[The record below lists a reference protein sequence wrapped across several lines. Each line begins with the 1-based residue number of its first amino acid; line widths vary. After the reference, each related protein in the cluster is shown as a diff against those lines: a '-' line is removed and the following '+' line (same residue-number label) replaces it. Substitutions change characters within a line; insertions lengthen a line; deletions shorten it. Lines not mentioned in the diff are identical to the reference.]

1 MQLLNKI
8 KVTVAVNVD
17 LTDYNFKEKSFIMI
31 YAKKTIT
38 MSDGNENVFHSWIPE
53 QEVKAAVVLSHGMTE
68 FAFRYNDLADFF
80 CKNGIAVYA
89 EDHRG
94 HGETAALA
102 EKNKTGMFGYLADKD
117 GFFRVADD
125 VFEEIQAVK
134 DLYPGKKVFLL
145 GHSFG
150 SLVSQCVIEK
160 YGEQLDGCIL
170 CATAGPR
177 NVTVFFAKIL
187 ASVFSRLYGRKKV
200 SKFIDKATFGSYNSH
215 IKNNETPFDWLSHDK
230 KNVEEY
236 VKHPW
241 CGYLCTIGFFSDL
254 FDGLAFIHKAGNMKK
269 IPVSLPVHLI
279 AGTEDPVGSYGKTV
293 KKLFKIYTKNKMSD
307 VSLKLWQGGRHELF
321 NETNREEIKQETLDW
336 LLSHI

>member
-1 MQLLNKI
+1 
-8 KVTVAVNVD
+8 
-17 LTDYNFKEKSFIMI
+17 MI

-38 MSDGNENVFHSWIPE
+38 MSDGNENVFHSWVPE

-134 DLYPGKKVFLL
+134 NLYPGKKVFLL

-150 SLVSQCVIEK
+150 SLVSQCIIEK
-160 YGEQLDGCIL
+160 YGEQFDGCIL

-200 SKFIDKATFGSYNSH
+200 SKFIDKTMKLLLTGLVMTKKMQ
-215 IKNNETPFDWLSHDK
+215 KNTLTIHGAAICVQQDFSLICLTDLLLS
-230 KNVEEY
+230 
-236 VKHPW
+236 
-241 CGYLCTIGFFSDL
+241 
-254 FDGLAFIHKAGNMKK
+254 
-269 IPVSLPVHLI
+269 
-279 AGTEDPVGSYGKTV
+279 
-293 KKLFKIYTKNKMSD
+293 
-307 VSLKLWQGGRHELF
+307 
-321 NETNREEIKQETLDW
+321 IKQE
-336 LLSHI
+336 I